1 MTRDY
6 DELFRV
12 PVNRARRPV
21 SESRTSTCDLPW
33 APESPACLVALS
45 TQDVQTLC
53 LLYESLPLVVQM

>member
-33 APESPACLVALS
+33 APESPA
-45 TQDVQTLC
+45 
-53 LLYESLPLVVQM
+53 LPCCTIRPRCPDAVLTV